1 MNECEDC
8 NRMDCRGRGCIGP
21 IQPRQDKEKSFDD
34 LFDDLVNR
42 AKSKLT
48 TDELSALIKS
58 LNK

>member
-8 NRMDCRGRGCIGP
+8 NRMGCRDRGCIGP

-42 AKSKLT
+42 AKNKLT